1 MVERMTAAAA
11 APSSKPL
18 SAARIAATACA
29 ARRALTD
36 LILPPQC
43 LACDRRVAGDGGL
56 CPECWSALRL
66 IERPFCERLGTPFPY
81 DMGEGAES
89 AEAIADPPPFRRC
102 RAVAAYDGVAR
113 RLVHGLKYRDRLE
126 LAGWMGAWMARAGA
140 GLIGDADLVMP
151 VPMHRRRLWCMRP
164 V

>member
-1 MVERMTAAAA
+1 MTSDTAELPATPPPAKRLA
-11 APSSKPL
+11 
-18 SAARIAATACA
+18 SAARAAGH
-29 ARRALTD
+29 ALTD

-89 AEAIADPPPFRRC
+89 H
-102 RAVAAYDGVAR
+102 YGDG
-113 RLVHGLKYRDRLE
+113 LLN
-126 LAGWMGAWMARAGA
+126 
-140 GLIGDADLVMP
+140 P
-151 VPMHRRRLWCMRP
+151 
-164 V
+164 